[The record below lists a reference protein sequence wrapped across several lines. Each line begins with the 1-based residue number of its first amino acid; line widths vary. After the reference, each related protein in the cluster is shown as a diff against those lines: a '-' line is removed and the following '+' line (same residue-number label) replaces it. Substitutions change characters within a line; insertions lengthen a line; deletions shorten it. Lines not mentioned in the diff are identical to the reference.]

1 MKKRVLLHILFWLV
15 YVFFK
20 AYLNYTT
27 TDFADMKKTEFEK
40 LFEALI
46 PQLFYLIVKI
56 PLVYA
61 LFFVINNYFSK
72 RWKIFKVIIVTFFLI
87 VFAVFIYII
96 INHYIVLN
104 WFLKNNFSFSEN
116 LILGSVLYSL
126 FILVFA
132 AGIAVTIKLIRM
144 NIHQNRVSQEILKM
158 KLETELNL
166 LKSQINPHFL
176 FNTLNNVYSLAIKKS
191 EHTAPVV
198 MRLSKLL
205 RFMLYESNKEQIF
218 IIEEI
223 KLLEDYIELE
233 KIRYTDKL
241 TINIEK
247 SISTPTE
254 KITPLLLLPLVENG
268 FKHGASESTKA
279 AFITIKIIE
288 LGGILNVSIINSKEE
303 EETKTT
309 SKGIGLKNV
318 QRQLELTYGEFR
330 MDIKDEEDIFEVKL
344 MINLRSYE
352 KN

>member
-15 YVFFK
+15 YLFFK

-27 TDFADMKKTEFEK
+27 TDSVDAKKTEFEK
-40 LFEALI
+40 LFEVLV

-61 LFFVINNYFSK
+61 LFFVIKNYFSK
-72 RWKIFKVIIVTFFLI
+72 KWKIFKVIIVTLFLI
-87 VFAVFIYII
+87 AFSVFIYII

-126 FILVFA
+126 FILVFV

-158 KLETELNL
+158 KLETELSL
-166 LKSQINPHFL
+166 LKSQTNPHFL
-176 FNTLNNVYSLAIKKS
+176 FNTLNNIYSLAIKNS
-191 EHTAPVV
+191 EHTAPVI

-218 IIEEI
+218 IVEEI

-241 TINIEK
+241 TISVEK
-247 SISTPTE
+247 FISTPSE
-254 KITPLLLLPLVENG
+254 KITPLLLLPLIENA
-268 FKHGASESTKA
+268 FKHGASESMKA
-279 AFITIKIIE
+279 AFIKIKINE
-288 LGGILNVSIINSKEE
+288 TGGILNVIITNSKEAN
-303 EETKTT
+303 ETKTT
-309 SKGIGLKNV
+309 NQGLGLKNV
-318 QRQLELTYGEFR
+318 QRQLELTYKDFKMEV
-330 MDIKDEEDIFEVKL
+330 KDEEEVFKVKL
-344 MINLRSYE
+344 MIDLKSYE